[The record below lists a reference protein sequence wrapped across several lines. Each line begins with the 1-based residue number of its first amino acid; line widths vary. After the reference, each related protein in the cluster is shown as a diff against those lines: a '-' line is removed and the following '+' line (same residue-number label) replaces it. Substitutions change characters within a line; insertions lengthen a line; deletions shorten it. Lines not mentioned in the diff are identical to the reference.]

1 MMSVTATDIIV
12 LTASILV
19 AMFLAVVGYRAMQH
33 PRVVLTQTVDGQW
46 RASRRDAIKYAIS
59 IPLLL
64 LAWNVFLLVI
74 LLSGDNWLDGP
85 RSLVVAT
92 SVIAAARILAHLS
105 PERAHELAK
114 SVPLTLVTLLLISGG
129 FRGLTETIKILD
141 QLAHTDV
148 SGPALA
154 VPLIL
159 ELTTTAVWYWVG
171 VRVMWARGYRVPG
184 LPTPPNPKR
193 VSQTTRL
200 D

>member
-129 FRGLTETIKILD
+129 FRGLTAARRTEAACEI
-141 QLAHTDV
+141 
-148 SGPALA
+148 AL
-154 VPLIL
+154 
-159 ELTTTAVWYWVG
+159 
-171 VRVMWARGYRVPG
+171 R
-184 LPTPPNPKR
+184 
-193 VSQTTRL
+193 
-200 D
+200 